1 MVHPIRSELDRVRYA
16 VKVRHY
22 FASMPAR
29 EDYLKDE
36 TGRLEIHDS
45 PIVAV
50 NRMERFDRSRYELGA
65 GETRRPDC
73 YVVPIKL

>member
-22 FASMPAR
+22 FAAMPPR
-29 EDYLKDE
+29 EDYLKNE
-36 TGRLEIHDS
+36 RGQLEIHDS
-45 PIVAV
+45 PIVAADKSD
-50 NRMERFDRSRYELGA
+50 RFDRSPYELGA
-65 GETRRPDC
+65 GEVRRPDC